1 MSINMVVTPY
11 KPVQE
16 YFSTALSAKPASK
29 YSDGSTAVA
38 PAANDVHSPTWHQQ
52 PLITN
57 SNPNIYP

>member
-11 KPVQE
+11 NPVQE

-38 PAANDVHSPTWHQQ
+38 PATNDVHSPASHQQ
-52 PLITN
+52 SLVTN
-57 SNPNIYP
+57 LDPNLYP